1 MYFLPDQDLRIE
13 WVRKDQSC
21 PRSGH
26 SWYGSR
32 YCYFEMD
39 PGESD
44 SGANDCFVYVL
55 YSMTGETLV
64 HELARRKADELNMMP
79 SSASDAEFER
89 LANGDVTHH
98 SDEMQ
103 FIGRFIMRSAE
114 DAWNE
119 NEAGRSRSTWTRLA
133 SMAPSWRFGFGRR
146 KIEVNRDA
154 LRSARDA
161 RQFEEAIE
169 PARPE
174 RKNQS

>member
-32 YCYFEMD
+32 YCYFEVD

-44 SGANDCFVYVL
+44 PGANDCPVYVL
-55 YSMTGETLV
+55 YSMTGETLIN
-64 HELARRKADELNMMP
+64 ELARRKADELNMMP
-79 SSASDAEFER
+79 SSYSITEFER

-98 SDEMQ
+98 PDEMQ

-114 DAWNE
+114 DEWNKSD
-119 NEAGRSRSTWTRLA
+119 GGQSRSTWTRLA
-133 SMAPSWRFGFGRR
+133 SMAPSWRFGLGRR
-146 KIEVNRDA
+146 KIEVNRDGK
-154 LRSARDA
+154 RSAREL

-169 PARPE
+169 PLRPE
-174 RKNQS
+174 RKIQS